1 VKNFTSIKKIDKE
14 LERYLGKK
22 PELEKVIKLYKEI
35 FNIQESA
42 RQKAKPA
49 LEVSLDEA
57 FKKLKSGKYILEGM
71 APVIDAELFIETA
84 KAMGKAF
91 AGVSG
96 EPFPVEQ
103 LLSLPEFQPEAV
115 DKLATKVIVDDIAFL
130 KKFAEESSYNVETI
144 SLFIFSLLVP
154 FFQKEAEKYQEVFE
168 KAKWQKGHCPF
179 CSSQPQ
185 YSRFDKEDGRRLLF
199 CPLCRSQWRFPR
211 MVCPFCYNS
220 EHTSLKHFYIEEDS
234 AHRADVCDKCK
245 RYLKTTNERAADK
258 EVVPQVENMV
268 TIALDYLADKE
279 GFK

>member
-1 VKNFTSIKKIDKE
+1 VRKHISIKSIEKE
-14 LERYLGKK
+14 LSRYLGKK
-22 PELEKVIKLYKEI
+22 PELEKVIRLYKEI
-35 FNIQESA
+35 FSIQESA

-57 FKKLKSGKYILEGM
+57 FKKLKSGRYILEGM
-71 APVIDAELFIETA
+71 APVINAELFIETA
-84 KAMGKAF
+84 KAMGRAF
-91 AGVSG
+91 SKVSG
-96 EPFPVEQ
+96 EPFPTEQ
-103 LLSLPEFQPEAV
+103 LLALPEFQPEAI
-115 DKLATKVIVDDIAFL
+115 DKLAARIIVDDIAFIR
-130 KKFAEESSYNVETI
+130 KFAKASSYNEETI

-168 KAKWQKGHCPF
+168 QAKWNQGHCPF

-185 YSRFDKEDGRRLLF
+185 YSRFHKDDGRRVLF

-220 EHTSLKHFYIEEDS
+220 DHNSLRHFYIDKDS
-234 AHRADVCDKCK
+234 AHRAYVCDKCK
-245 RYLKTTNERAADK
+245 RYLKTTNERDLDK
-258 EVVPQVENMV
+258 EMIPQVENIV